1 MIGYIKIYKPDLKI
15 KEYQVYGSYY
25 CGICKSLGDNYG
37 LPLRNLLNYDSV
49 FIALLRD
56 SFLSMESGYGQFRCI
71 LHPTKKKT
79 RCTDNA
85 SVDFAADLTI
95 FMTYWKLADN
105 ARDEGGVFSRIGAAA
120 MKKSY
125 EKSKERLGGLSSA
138 IEKELERLAVLES
151 ADCDDLDTVSD
162 CYGNIMSEIL
172 SYAASGNESALKQ
185 ASWMGYNLGKW
196 IYVLDAYDD
205 LQRDMENNSYNPF
218 AYGQKEYDGSPGEY
232 KRKISDRVGF
242 TLFYA
247 LDEAARAY
255 ELIDNTVNSGI
266 IKNILYEG
274 LYNVTRK
281 ILDGETIDGS
291 EESI

>member
-25 CGICKSLGDNYG
+25 CGICKSLGDIYG
-37 LPLRNLLNYDSV
+37 MAFRNLLNYDSV

-56 SFLSMESGYGQFRCI
+56 SFLSMGSEFGSFRCV

-79 RCTDNA
+79 RCINNA

-95 FMTYWKLADN
+95 FMTYKKLADN
-105 ARDEGGVFSRIGAAA
+105 ARDEAGVFSRIGAAA

-125 EKSKERLGGLSSA
+125 EKSKERLGALSTA
-138 IEKELERLAVLES
+138 IESELERLVSLENGK
-151 ADCDDLDTVSD
+151 CDDPDTVSD
-162 CYGNIMSEIL
+162 CYGNIMSEIFRH
-172 SYAASGNESALKQ
+172 AASGNESVLTQ

-196 IYVLDAYDD
+196 IYVMDAYDD
-205 LQRDMENNSYNPF
+205 LFKDSENAAYNPF
-218 AYGQKEYDGSPGEY
+218 AAGLDGHEGDVIEY
-232 KRKISDRVGF
+232 KKKIRERVGF
-242 TLFYA
+242 ILFSA
-247 LDEAARAY
+247 LEEVAKAY

-274 LYNVTRK
+274 LYSVTRK
-281 ILDGETIDGS
+281 ILDGDTIDGS